1 MTKEAELVVKA
12 HIWTL
17 GGIGTL
23 DSFLSTWI
31 WSPYKVKEALA
42 MGIKGGLL
50 TMIRPWSSTRELPQ
64 WTSAGI
70 KALSQFAVIPDENW
84 HKGTPFEENCVA
96 EAVEEIGECYDSM
109 YLRKWAEI
117 AGHPER
123 VVENCIRDLVDN
135 AYEGGFEFFLLDK
148 QRLSV
153 ELWNQLKSIEEAMY
167 YQASRHTIGKPARD
181 SKEAM
186 ASALE
191 EARSLVKKKGAEMS
205 TSDEI
210 FSDEI
215 TDALKWLKTGRIPR
229 ERQEIPEEEV
239 GLSLLAGRRLS
250 SEENWQILGDRSW
263 RRIRNSLAALHHEGN
278 ARFEAMDAKQVV
290 KEVCSGKRWSPFG

>member
-1 MTKEAELVVKA
+1 MPKVIESAVKA

-17 GGIGTL
+17 GGIGTV

-50 TMIRPWSSTRELPQ
+50 TMVRPWSSTRELPH

-70 KALSQFAVIPDENW
+70 KALSQLAGVSDENW
-84 HKGTPFEENCVA
+84 YKGTPFEENCVA
-96 EAVEEIGECYDSM
+96 EAVEGIGESYDSM

-117 AGHPER
+117 AGHPEL

-135 AYEGGFEFFLLDK
+135 AYEGGFEFMYRGMRLLPAK
-148 QRLSV
+148 LQ
-153 ELWNQLKSIEEAMY
+153 NQLSSIEEAIY

-186 ASALE
+186 ESALE
-191 EARSLVKKKGAEMS
+191 EARSLVKKKGTEMS

-278 ARFEAMDAKQVV
+278 ARFDAMDAKQVV
-290 KEVCSGKRWSPFG
+290 KEVCSGKRWNPFG